1 MQYLH
6 WDEKT
11 ITDFSPEN
19 IESLYQN
26 GYLFTRIS
34 KGLMHQTRS
43 FRIKTENFKLNSENR
58 RILKKVPDIALT
70 LQNLPLDNYDFSIA
84 KIGKD
89 FYDTK
94 FGKGIMSAQKIKEM
108 LTEPDK
114 SNFNS
119 LLTFNTG
126 LNTGYVISYISK
138 NIMHY
143 SYPFYSLDK
152 ESKDL
157 GLAMMIKAIEY
168 AKNSGI
174 KEVYLGSLQRPNDTY
189 KLQFENCQ
197 WFDGKN
203 WSNDIKKAKQILQEK
218 STE

>member
-1 MQYLH
+1 MEYLH

-19 IESLYQN
+19 IESMYQK
-26 GYLFTRIS
+26 GYVFTR
-34 KGLMHQTRS
+34 KGKGVMQQTRS
-43 FRIKTENFKLNSENR
+43 FKINTDNFELNSENR

-70 LQNLPLDNYDFSIA
+70 VQNLPLDNYDFLIA

-108 LTEPDK
+108 LTEPNK
-114 SNFNS
+114 SNFNA

-126 LNTGYVISYISK
+126 LNTGYVISFISK
-138 NIMHY
+138 NILHY

-152 ESKDL
+152 EGKDL

-189 KLQFENCQ
+189 KLQFESCQ
-197 WFDGKN
+197 WFDGQKWN
-203 WSNDIKKAKQILQEK
+203 SDLDKAKKILKEQ
-218 STE
+218 SQN

>member
-11 ITDFSPEN
+11 ITNFSPEN
-19 IESLYQN
+19 IESMYQK
-26 GYLFTRIS
+26 GYVFTR
-34 KGLMHQTRS
+34 KGKGFMQQTRS
-43 FRIKTENFKLNSENR
+43 FRIDTKNFELNSENR
-58 RILKKVPDIALT
+58 RILKKVPDISLT
-70 LQNLPLDNYDFSIA
+70 VQPLPLTDYDFSIA

-108 LTEPDK
+108 LTEPEK

-126 LNTGYVISYISK
+126 LNTGYVICYISK

-157 GLAMMIKAIEY
+157 GLAMMIKALEY

-174 KEVYLGSLQRPNDTY
+174 NEVYLGSLQRPNDTY
-189 KLQFENCQ
+189 KLQFENSE
-197 WFDGKN
+197 WFDGKE
-203 WSNDIKKAKQILQEK
+203 WSNDLNQVKQVLKEQ
-218 STE
+218 